1 MADSRIQNVLF
12 LCTGN
17 SARSIMCEAY
27 LNYIGA
33 DRFRAYSAGSRP
45 AAQVNP
51 VALEVLRIARVP
63 VNAARPKSW
72 EEFAKPGA
80 PKMDFVFTVCSNAA
94 KEACPIWPGQPIS
107 AHWPFE
113 DPAEATGTQAEI
125 YSVFLEVFRQI
136 RRRLD
141 IFAALPIA
149 SLDKLTLQR
158 TLDDI
163 ALVRNPVA

>member
-1 MADSRIQNVLF
+1 MADTRIQNVLF

-27 LNYIGA
+27 LNFIA
-33 DRFRAYSAGSRP
+33 PDRFRAFSAGSRP
-45 AAQVNP
+45 AAAVNP
-51 VALEVLRIARVP
+51 VALEVLRVARIP
-63 VNAARPKSW
+63 VGDVRPKSW

-80 PKMDFVFTVCSNAA
+80 PRMDFVFTVCSNAA

-113 DPAEATGTQAEI
+113 DPAAATGSSAEI
-125 YSVFLEVFRQI
+125 HAVFLDVLRQI

-141 IFAALPIA
+141 IFAALPLA

-158 TLDDI
+158 KLDDI
-163 ALVRNPVA
+163 ALVRTSA